1 MSSRAIRG
9 WSLALV
15 VAGCRSASIPP
26 STEPPAPVAAISGTL
41 GAITPDELR
50 RDLTAFADD
59 SMRGRETGTP
69 EAEKA
74 AAFIAERARELGLE
88 PAGDSMY
95 LQRVPL
101 VRERIGPNTRFEVRG
116 GDGPVSLAV
125 GREVVPFLNLG
136 EGVPL
141 PRLSADGDVVFVG
154 YGISTSALKRDDFTG
169 IDMSGKVVVM
179 LHGAPANA
187 DSAQRA
193 QLESQ
198 AEIGGRISRLLSRGP
213 AAIILLMTPATKKT
227 FDEFAPELM
236 RTVVPAGGGVRSR
249 TLPLVMIGMAVAGSP
264 LLPRGYPSDDRA
276 QALGRRFIGRVELLR
291 EPFVAHNVVAVLR
304 GTDRALSRT
313 YVAFGAHYDHIGVQS
328 GMSPDS
334 IANGADDD
342 GSGTVALMAVAR
354 AMRSAPPRRS
364 ALFVWHVG
372 EEKGL
377 LGSAYFTDH
386 PTVPIDSIVA
396 QVNADMIGR
405 NAPRDLYIVG
415 PRAAP
420 NGQSRVLGAI
430 VDSVNAALA
439 QPFTFN
445 REWDSPTHPEQIY
458 FRSDHYNYARK
469 GIPIVYFTS
478 GLHDDYHKVSDEVQK
493 IDFVKLGFVSE
504 LIAKVGVALGNRG
517 TRPR

>member
-1 MSSRAIRG
+1 MA
-9 WSLALV
+9 
-15 VAGCRSASIPP
+15 VA
-26 STEPPAPVAAISGTL
+26 TGTL
-41 GAITPDELR
+41 GAISPDELR
-50 RDLTAFADD
+50 RDLTAFAHD
-59 SMRGRETGTP
+59 SMRGRETGTA

-74 AAFIAERARELGLE
+74 AAFIAQRAQELGLE

-101 VRERIGPNTRFEVRG
+101 VRERIGPNTRIEATG
-116 GDGPVSLAV
+116 EGGPVSLRL
-125 GREVVPFLNLG
+125 GSDVVPFLNLG
-136 EGVPL
+136 DGVPL
-141 PRLSADGDVVFVG
+141 PRLTADGSIVFVG
-154 YGISTSALKRDDFTG
+154 YGVSSSSLHRDDFTG
-169 IDMSGKVVVM
+169 LDLSGKVVVM

-187 DSAQRA
+187 DSTQRA

-198 AEIGGRISRLLSRGP
+198 AEVGGRIGRLLGRNP

-227 FDEFAPELM
+227 FDEFAPELL
-236 RTVVPAGGGVRSR
+236 RTVVPAGGGARSR
-249 TLPLVMIGMAVAGSP
+249 TLPLVMIGLATAGSP
-264 LLPRGYPSDDRA
+264 LLPAGYPADDRA
-276 QALGRRFIGRVELLR
+276 QSIPRRFSARVEVVR

-304 GTDRALSRT
+304 GTDPALART

-342 GSGTVALMAVAR
+342 GSGTVALLAVAK
-354 AMRSAPPRRS
+354 AMRSSPPKRS

-377 LGSAYFTDH
+377 LGSAFFTDH

-405 NAPRDLYIVG
+405 NAPSELYIVG
-415 PRAAP
+415 PKAAP
-420 NGQSRVLGAI
+420 NGQGRILGAI

-439 QPFTFN
+439 QPFKFD

-478 GLHDDYHKVSDEVQK
+478 GLHDDYHKVSDEVSK
-493 IDFVKLGFVSE
+493 IDFTKLAHVAE
-504 LIAKVGVALGNRG
+504 LIARTGLAVGNRG
-517 TRPR
+517 ARPR